1 MLPLKK
7 DDYISKVLRKAIMHK
22 SKLKKTK
29 NKKRADVNFANYKKL
44 QNFCVTL
51 LRRTKKDHFQ
61 NLNAKDLSDNK
72 KFWKIFTPYFSNK
85 RLNSNKMLLKEK
97 GGFVSDGKQLASVMN
112 KFFINITKSL
122 NLKEDQGSPPVILED
137 IYTKFIFHPSISK
150 IRKLYENNKKFSFNK

>member
-1 MLPLKK
+1 
-7 DDYISKVLRKAIMHK
+7 MHK

-72 KFWKIFTPYFSNK
+72 NFWKIFTPYFSNK

-137 IYTKFIFHPSISK
+137 IQNLFFIQVLV
-150 IRKLYENNKKFSFNK
+150 RLENFMKTIKSFLSTSNRRTRMASYFKY